1 MKAKTKRTGMHV
13 TSPLTSALIRR
24 TLVAIW
30 KGHHGGEAHH
40 ATSLQ
45 IARRTGSMAVHSDVA
60 ALRKFPG
67 LNIPAA
73 KSLGLNENGRHVYVY
88 CIQGRIPAALQKI
101 LVAA

>member
-1 MKAKTKRTGMHV
+1 MKKQKLTGMHV
-13 TSPLTSALIRR
+13 TSPLTSPLIRR

-30 KGHHGGEAHH
+30 KGHHGGEPHH

-67 LNIPAA
+67 LDVPPA
-73 KSLGLNENGRHVYVY
+73 KSLGLNENRRHVYVY
-88 CIQGRIPAALQKI
+88 CIKGRLPAALQKI
-101 LVAA
+101 LAGA